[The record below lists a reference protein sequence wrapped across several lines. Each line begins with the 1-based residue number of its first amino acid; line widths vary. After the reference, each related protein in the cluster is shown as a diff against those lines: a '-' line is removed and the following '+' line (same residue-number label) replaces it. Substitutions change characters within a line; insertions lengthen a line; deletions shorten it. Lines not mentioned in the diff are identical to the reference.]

1 MNISNEISIRVNFII
16 PIILFVLPPV
26 PIRSILHDSYL
37 KRGKLVRKSFFS
49 FFPSFFLLSLLTKFN
64 SKFRVLSLSHS
75 SLSLL
80 DRECIYRV
88 A

>member
-49 FFPSFFLLSLLTKFN
+49 FFPSFFSFLFFN
-64 SKFRVLSLSHS
+64 SKFRVLSL
-75 SLSLL
+75 L
-80 DRECIYRV
+80 ECIYRV